1 MADAPG
7 KNQPLI
13 AAAALV
19 GTGVLLRQWKPTL
32 LDMPD
37 PKKKRPHVDSGLS
50 RKVRKAR
57 DGVAKIALPS
67 NMVRSMGNSLLA
79 LGGGIVAMRLLDEVV
94 EDNERLF

>member
-32 LDMPD
+32 LDLPD
-37 PKKKRPHVDSGLS
+37 GKKKRPHLDRGMS
-50 RKVRKAR
+50 RQVRKAR
-57 DGVAKIALPS
+57 DGVAKFALPS
-67 NMVRSMGNSLLA
+67 NMVRSLGNSLLT
-79 LGGGIVAMRLLDEVV
+79 LGGGLVALRLLDEVV
-94 EDNERLF
+94 DDHERLF

>member
-7 KNQPLI
+7 KNHPLI

-32 LDMPD
+32 LDLPD

-50 RKVRKAR
+50 RKVRRAR
-57 DGVAKIALPS
+57 DGVTKFAMPP
-67 NMVRSMGNSLLA
+67 NMVRSLGSSLLA
-79 LGGGIVAMRLLDEVV
+79 LGGGLVALRLLDEVV
-94 EDNERLF
+94 DDNERLF